1 LKQKTKDQMR
11 AKKTIAMLLLA
22 YPLLLLGGTK
32 HAASEYLDEHTGA
45 TVTVADTPLIFA
57 LKQSILAANS
67 RDYVS
72 LTAAEVDRSGQ
83 PSIYLIGYIWST
95 IDRRGPAK
103 DLRKP
108 RKYLELLADARPIA
122 LKADADYPA
131 DLTDDERL
139 SSPGKKYLARLA
151 FRVTIEELRFAAESR
166 SLLVRMRD
174 ESAEEGDDADVYTL
188 WQDGRESL
196 RAFVGL
202 IGPG

>member
-1 LKQKTKDQMR
+1 MR
-11 AKKTIAMLLLA
+11 AKTTIAMLLLA

-83 PSIYLIGYIWST
+83 PSVYLIGYIWST

-103 DLRKP
+103 NLSKP
-108 RKYLELLADARPIA
+108 HKYLELLADARPIA

-131 DLTDDERL
+131 DLTDDARL
-139 SSPGKKYLARLA
+139 SSPGSNKYLARLA
-151 FRVTIEELRFAAESR
+151 FRVTIEELRFAADSR

-174 ESAEEGDDADVYTL
+174 ESAAEGDDADVYTL

-196 RAFVGL
+196 RAFVEL

>member
-1 LKQKTKDQMR
+1 LKQKTKNQMR
-11 AKKTIAMLLLA
+11 AKKTMAILLLA

-57 LKQSILAANS
+57 LKQSILAA
-67 RDYVS
+67 
-72 LTAAEVDRSGQ
+72 EVDRSGQ
-83 PSIYLIGYIWST
+83 PSVYLIGYIWST

-103 DLRKP
+103 DLRKTH
-108 RKYLELLADARPIA
+108 KYLELLADARPIA

-131 DLTDDERL
+131 DLTDDARL
-139 SSPGKKYLARLA
+139 SSPGNKYLARLA
-151 FRVTIEELRFAAESR
+151 FRVSIEELRFAADSR